1 MNKVYHPNIDEVS
14 GTVCLDVINQ
24 AWTALYDLSNIFESF
39 LPQLLTYP
47 NPIDPLNGDAA
58 AMYLHK
64 PEEYKKKVADYVRK
78 YATEEALRDQENG
91 GTGNGMSSDSE
102 SSMSDF
108 SEDEAQDMELAA
120 HQRPIATSS
129 SAAGKRSNLLHKR
142 PHANDVETTE
152 PLAKTA
158 RLWNHPG
165 RMSAN
170 ETLNMFQATST
181 SCLELC
187 ASGGQSADETQAT
200 GLSSPCVH
208 PLEVNVDLVD
218 PGGYG
223 SDAI

>member
-1 MNKVYHPNIDEVS
+1 MSRVS
-14 GTVCLDVINQ
+14 FRFLLFKTTVRHAKMWWSMGTSTV
-24 AWTALYDLSNIFESF
+24 F
-39 LPQLLTYP
+39 LFPAITIP
-47 NPIDPLNGDAA
+47 KRFP
-58 AMYLHK
+58 
-64 PEEYKKKVADYVRK
+64 R
-78 YATEEALRDQENG
+78 R
-91 GTGNGMSSDSE
+91 
-102 SSMSDF
+102 
-108 SEDEAQDMELAA
+108 AA